1 MSREDEVR
9 FCPMCGREQPSRT
22 FVHAGNDWVCAE
34 CAEELAEN
42 KRRLRSGAACSSG
55 HSISIPPRYIDDE
68 GDNDSC
74 VAGKAGRG
82 NMPQVQGMRQPTPA
96 HLRRNKENY

>member
-9 FCPMCGREQPSRT
+9 FCQMCGREQPSRT

-42 KRRLRSGAACSSG
+42 KRRLKEWRSMFKRPFYLNTTE
-55 HSISIPPRYIDDE
+55 IY
-68 GDNDSC
+68 
-74 VAGKAGRG
+74 
-82 NMPQVQGMRQPTPA
+82 
-96 HLRRNKENY
+96 RR

>member
-1 MSREDEVR
+1 MSRTDEVR

-42 KRRLRSGAACSSG
+42 KRRLKEWRSMFKRPFYLNTTE
-55 HSISIPPRYIDDE
+55 IY
-68 GDNDSC
+68 
-74 VAGKAGRG
+74 
-82 NMPQVQGMRQPTPA
+82 
-96 HLRRNKENY
+96 RR